1 MHYLISGQGQPFIFQ
16 HGLSSNLQQAQQ
28 ILSGLENIQLVS
40 MDCPGHGQAP
50 LPEGQLPSFGYYVDQ
65 VLRLMDHLSIEQT
78 MVGGIS
84 MGSGIA
90 LQLALRAPERVK
102 ALVLVRPA
110 WLDQKHPDT
119 LHILAEAAKYL
130 RQNEGLKHFKQRP
143 DFQEIAQSL
152 PKAAESILGVF
163 AETQGP
169 KISTVLESMVRDRSF
184 ASMQALEEIQQ
195 PCLILANEDDPL
207 HPYSMAESI
216 QKRLPNSRLERVISR
231 YVDNDQ
237 HNKEVFQLVSKFI
250 TTI

>member
-28 ILSGLENIQLVS
+28 ILSGLEDIQLVS

-50 LPEGQLPSFGYYVDQ
+50 LPEGQSPSFEYYVDQ

-78 MVGGIS
+78 IIGGIS

-90 LQLALRAPERVK
+90 LQLALRVPERVK

-163 AETQGP
+163 AETQRP
-169 KISTVLESMVRDRSF
+169 EISTVLENMVQDRPF
-184 ASMQALEEIQQ
+184 ERMQALEAVQQ

-207 HPYSMAESI
+207 HPYSMAEAI
-216 QKRLPNSRLERVISR
+216 QERLPNGRLERVISR

-237 HNKEVFQLVSKFI
+237 HHKEVFQLVSKFI